1 MSEKEII
8 ERLIGIIER
17 LLDENKQLMNS
28 RYITAPTVPLTYPT
42 PKTIPTTFPAPIV
55 TCDTEVKA

>member
-17 LLDENKQLMNS
+17 LLDENERLRKQH
-28 RYITAPTVPLTYPT
+28 IVADIPTYP
-42 PKTIPTTFPAPIV
+42 KFTITPTTFHAPIV
-55 TCDTEVKA
+55 TCDTEVDA

>member
-17 LLDENKQLMNS
+17 LLDENERLNK
-28 RYITAPTVPLTYPT
+28 RYIVSSPTYPNIAIT
-42 PKTIPTTFPAPIV
+42 PTTFPAPTI
-55 TCDTEVKA
+55 TCDTGVEV

>member
-17 LLDENKQLMNS
+17 LLDENERLNN
-28 RYITAPTVPLTYPT
+28 RYIVSNIPTYP
-42 PKTIPTTFPAPIV
+42 KTAITPTTFPAPTI
-55 TCDTEVKA
+55 TCDTEVGV

>member
-1 MSEKEII
+1 MSEKEIV

-17 LLDENKQLMNS
+17 LLDENERLRKQ
-28 RYITAPTVPLTYPT
+28 YIVSSNPMYPK
-42 PKTIPTTFPAPIV
+42 PVTIPTTFPAPII

>member
-17 LLDENKQLMNS
+17 LLDENERLRKQ
-28 RYITAPTVPLTYPT
+28 YIVSSSPTYPNIAVT
-42 PKTIPTTFPAPIV
+42 PTTFPAPTI
-55 TCDTEVKA
+55 TCDTEAKV

>member
-17 LLDENKQLMNS
+17 LLDENERLNK
-28 RYITAPTVPLTYPT
+28 RYIVSSGLTYPNIAIT
-42 PKTIPTTFPAPIV
+42 PTTIPAPTI
-55 TCDTEVKA
+55 TCDTEVGV

>member
-17 LLDENKQLMNS
+17 LLDENERLRKQ
-28 RYITAPTVPLTYPT
+28 YIVSSISTYPK
-42 PKTIPTTFPAPIV
+42 PVTIPTTFPAPTI
-55 TCDTEVKA
+55 TCDTEAKV